1 MSPKQPPPRPGSSPR
16 LNITEEVSPN
26 AFREYR
32 EPTFGERDT
41 PAAPHPPAPPAAE
54 RRPRV
59 SNPPPPGSV
68 RVPTPPPLPVAAPRR
83 SQTLVGMPAP
93 PSEPPARAEHG
104 DDGNWEDDS
113 VVKAVKSASSLAV
126 ELGARARELR
136 AAEEARQA
144 AEREAADLR
153 NQLREL
159 AEASK
164 ARASM
169 RARWEKLG
177 LKIAG
182 GVTTVFVAVCGYVAW
197 RIYQIEHKAETA
209 DAHALAEK
217 AAIDGLPARVAKLE
231 EYARADKALDDCQ
244 KSYIRSFAKRTSGYD
259 ITTLPD
265 STVVHW
271 GSEGTKPN
279 LSWFPYEGCLS
290 PGSTGPKPPGSVP

>member
-1 MSPKQPPPRPGSSPR
+1 
-16 LNITEEVSPN
+16 
-26 AFREYR
+26 
-32 EPTFGERDT
+32 
-41 PAAPHPPAPPAAE
+41 
-54 RRPRV
+54 
-59 SNPPPPGSV
+59 
-68 RVPTPPPLPVAAPRR
+68 
-83 SQTLVGMPAP
+83 MPAP
-93 PSEPPARAEHG
+93 PSEPPARTEPA
-104 DDGNWEDDS
+104 DGNWEEDS
-113 VVKAVKSASSLAV
+113 VVKAVKSADSLAI

-231 EYARADKALDDCQ
+231 EYARADKALGDCQ
-244 KSYIRSFAKRTSGYD
+244 KSYIRSAVKRTSGYD

-271 GSEGTKPN
+271 GFEGTKPN
-279 LSWFPYEGCLS
+279 ITWFPFEQCVP
-290 PGSTGPKPPGSVP
+290 PGTTGPKPPGLAP